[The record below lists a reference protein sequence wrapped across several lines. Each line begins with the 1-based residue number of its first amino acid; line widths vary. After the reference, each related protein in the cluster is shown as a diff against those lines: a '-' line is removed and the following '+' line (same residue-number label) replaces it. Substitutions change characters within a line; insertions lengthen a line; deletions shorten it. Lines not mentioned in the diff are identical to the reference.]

1 MDGVVHFDIPAD
13 DAERAKAFYST
24 VFDWEM
30 QDFPDMQYTIMMT
43 TPIDDQSQ
51 RPTTPGAINGG
62 LMSRSKETPTPV
74 ITIGVDS
81 VEEALK
87 KVEAEG
93 GTVIT
98 PSTRPRDGCVRL
110 LQGLRRQR
118 DGLVPVHLNPTRLG
132 ATWSA
137 SLYPVEGFLT
147 PSCSEAANGPW
158 RWGSARGAR
167 PRSGRC
173 PTSRRSS
180 AHLPARTCSRR
191 MTTRGRS
198 LASRVRTPCPSCR
211 PEVAGHVVEVRVRR
225 DLPRARGWLCR

>member
-1 MDGVVHFDIPAD
+1 MDGVVHFEIPAD

-51 RPTTPGAINGG
+51 RTTPGAINGG

-98 PSTRPRDGCVRL
+98 PSTPIPGMGAFGYFKDSEGNVM
-110 LQGLRRQR
+110 GLFQY
-118 DGLVPVHLNPTRLG
+118 T
-132 ATWSA
+132 
-137 SLYPVEGFLT
+137 
-147 PSCSEAANGPW
+147 
-158 RWGSARGAR
+158 
-167 PRSGRC
+167 
-173 PTSRRSS
+173 
-180 AHLPARTCSRR
+180 
-191 MTTRGRS
+191 
-198 LASRVRTPCPSCR
+198 
-211 PEVAGHVVEVRVRR
+211 
-225 DLPRARGWLCR
+225 

>member
-1 MDGVVHFDIPAD
+1 MDGVVHFEIPAD

-43 TPIDDQSQ
+43 TPIDEQSQ

-87 KVEAEG
+87 KVEAQG

-98 PSTRPRDGCVRL
+98 PSTPIPGMGAFGYFKDSEGNVM
-110 LQGLRRQR
+110 GLFQY
-118 DGLVPVHLNPTRLG
+118 T
-132 ATWSA
+132 
-137 SLYPVEGFLT
+137 
-147 PSCSEAANGPW
+147 
-158 RWGSARGAR
+158 
-167 PRSGRC
+167 
-173 PTSRRSS
+173 
-180 AHLPARTCSRR
+180 
-191 MTTRGRS
+191 
-198 LASRVRTPCPSCR
+198 
-211 PEVAGHVVEVRVRR
+211 
-225 DLPRARGWLCR
+225 